1 MIKITDDLLIPEDA
15 LSFTASRSSGP
26 GGQHVNKSSTRVT
39 LRFDVLGSPSLSAEQ
54 KALLLTRL
62 STRVNKDGVLRVVAQ
77 KHRSQSANRELAVA
91 RFTELLR
98 AALKRTRPR
107 HPTRV
112 PKAARNRRLEEK
124 KHRGR
129 VKRDRSGKGVW
140 EE

>member
-39 LRFDVLGSPSLSAEQ
+39 LRFEVLGSPSLSAEQ

-91 RFTELLR
+91 RFAELLR
-98 AALKRTRPR
+98 AALKRTSPR

-129 VKRDRSGKGVW
+129 VKRDRSGKDVW